1 MVPDTCFHRWLCE
14 LTGEALEG
22 ELTDEQVGRLM
33 VATYLTEGDGSGA
46 VTVALLVPSLGIF
59 ALAGGLGLD
68 SKRFARR
75 FAGYLVGCC
84 ACHFDVD

>member
-1 MVPDTCFHRWLCE
+1 MRD
-14 LTGEALEG
+14 LTKDALEG
-22 ELTDEQVGRLM
+22 ELVDEQVGQLL
-33 VATYLTEGDGSGA
+33 VATDLTEGNGSRT